1 MSKTVKTMVTDDL
14 RTRYRE
20 VRSACVVD
28 LTGLNVQEQQG
39 LRAALR
45 TRSGRLEVMRNSLAR
60 RAFQDGP
67 LEPIGSALVGPCALV
82 TGSESVIELAKA
94 LVEAAQ
100 EFTQL
105 KLKHAI
111 MEGVPD
117 LLTVEILARMKSH
130 RELIAEVAQLI
141 GSPARALAGC
151 LASPQS
157 RIAGCLKALV
167 EKAA

>member
-14 RTRYRE
+14 RARYRE

-39 LRAALR
+39 LRATLR

-67 LEPIGSALVGPCALV
+67 LEPLSSTLVGPCALV

-100 EFTQL
+100 KFTQL
-105 KLKHAI
+105 KLKQAI
-111 MEGVPD
+111 MEGVPE
-117 LLTVEILARMKSH
+117 LLTVEILAKMKSH
-130 RELIAEVAQLI
+130 RDLIAEVAQLI

-167 EKAA
+167 ERAA

>member
-1 MSKTVKTMVTDDL
+1 MSKTIKAMVTDDL
-14 RTRYRE
+14 RVRYRE

-39 LRAALR
+39 LRATLR

-67 LEPIGSALVGPCALV
+67 LEPLSSTLVGPCALV

-117 LLTVEILARMKSH
+117 LLTVEILAKMKSH

-157 RIAGCLKALV
+157 RIAGCLKALI

>member
-1 MSKTVKTMVTDDL
+1 MSKTIKAMVTDDL
-14 RTRYRE
+14 RVRYRE

-28 LTGLNVQEQQG
+28 LTGLNVQEQQS
-39 LRAALR
+39 LRATLR

-67 LEPIGSALVGPCALV
+67 LEPLSSTLVGPCALV

-117 LLTVEILARMKSH
+117 LLTVEILAKMKSH

-157 RIAGCLKALV
+157 RIAGCLKALI

>member
-1 MSKTVKTMVTDDL
+1 MSKTIKAMVTDDL
-14 RTRYRE
+14 RVRYRE

-28 LTGLNVQEQQG
+28 LTGLSVQEQQG
-39 LRAALR
+39 LRATLR
-45 TRSGRLEVMRNSLAR
+45 TRSGRLEVMRNSMAR

-117 LLTVEILARMKSH
+117 LLTVEILAKMKSH

-157 RIAGCLKALV
+157 RIAGCLKALI

>member
-14 RTRYRE
+14 RNRYRD
-20 VRSACVVD
+20 VQSACVVD
-28 LTGLNVQEQQG
+28 LTGLNVQEQQV

-45 TRSGRLEVMRNSLAR
+45 ARSGRLEVMRNSMAR

-67 LEPIGSALVGPCALV
+67 LEPLGSALVGPCALV

-111 MEGVPD
+111 MEGVPE
-117 LLTVEILARMKSH
+117 LLTVEILSKMKSQ
-130 RELIAEVAQLI
+130 RDLIAEVAQLI

-167 EKAA
+167 ERAA